1 MRVLAE
7 ETVVRYH
14 VEYDEAETLV
24 LKRIG
29 FLPPYAEP
37 RARLW
42 STQAEIDSTT
52 EMLRRGIGPFDEEEV
67 ALLRSFGVTTAE
79 IEIDVTAE
87 MRAKAKEH
95 LP

>member
-1 MRVLAE
+1 MKILAE

-14 VEYDEAETLV
+14 VEFDEAETVL

-42 STQAEIDSTT
+42 STVAELEITKA
-52 EMLRRGIGPFDEEEV
+52 
-67 ALLRSFGVTTAE
+67 AL
-79 IEIDVTAE
+79 
-87 MRAKAKEH
+87 AKVKEG
-95 LP
+95 LS